1 MKKTI
6 LMSTAAA
13 LAVTALAS
21 GAGFARQAD
30 TEASQGNAR
39 EIITVTARRREET
52 ILDAPV
58 AVTAFGEADI
68 LNLGLQSV
76 DDVARF
82 TPGLSFSAAFGR
94 TSERPVIR
102 GQANVLAGVQFG
114 VESGTAYFV
123 DGVYYPG
130 SIQNLDPND
139 LQRVEV
145 IRGPQSAL
153 YGRNT
158 YAGAINFITRGSTET
173 YQGSLRG
180 RYGSYGEH
188 EISGGISGPLG
199 DRAGFRFSLRDYN
212 YDGEWTNQVTGDTV
226 GSQSTTSFSG
236 LLDFRPTDNVDFR
249 VRAQYSDSVDGTLP
263 LFLQPA
269 AANNCAPGYRSL
281 NYWSRSGS
289 NNSNQYYCGVIRPA
303 PVALNTG
310 PARPGQ
316 PVPIPGVPANALN
329 PFLPFQLYSTADG
342 TPFDGVTNETL
353 LLSGIM
359 NWDIGGSGYT
369 LTLSGG
375 YRDEERRFGS
385 DSDHSAVNFVLQP
398 VGMADTGAFFA
409 NTTRNLVEDYSFE
422 ARLASPLD
430 RRFRWMAGVYY
441 YDQTVD
447 GFTITFSNPSG
458 NPSNILTTTNQAIFG
473 LLEFDLT
480 DNLTVTL
487 EGRYAEE
494 EKSTIDGLS
503 ATTQFSRSDTFDN
516 FTPRLTVNWNVSP
529 DTTIFAV
536 YARGVKPGGQNG
548 SVGASVNLPTYDQ
561 ETSDNFELGIKRFLF
576 GGDAYFAGSAYYI
589 DATDVQLTTAVANA
603 TGALNSVAT
612 NQGSAE
618 ILGLELEYR
627 HRLSD
632 YLSIG
637 ATYAWTRPEFTEGC
651 DDAQWEL
658 TSGGGVIA
666 GNSTAP
672 GTGTQFFG
680 QTGDCSIAGNRI
692 PLTSE
697 HQFSM
702 NAELRAPVGSS
713 GMLEW
718 FLRGDYT
725 YESSKFVQVHNL
737 AETGAAGLLGAQMG
751 IETENWTI
759 MAYGRNIL
767 DEDSIVMATRWLQ
780 TPYLSTGFSPNTA
793 PTNAARGA
801 PRAFFGT
808 LRRGASYGI
817 EARYRF

>member
-1 MKKTI
+1 MRKHI
-6 LMSTAAA
+6 LLTTAAA
-13 LAVTALAS
+13 IAATSLTAIPAVAAAQEE
-21 GAGFARQAD
+21 GAQQSRD
-30 TEASQGNAR
+30 V
-39 EIITVTARRREET
+39 ITVTARRREET

-58 AVTAFGEADI
+58 AVTAFGEEDI

-94 TSERPVIR
+94 SSERPVIR

-114 VESGTAYFV
+114 VESGTAYFI

-139 LQRVEV
+139 LARVEV

-158 YAGAINFITRGSTET
+158 YAGAINFVTRGATDTLEG
-173 YQGSLRG
+173 QLRARGGSH
-180 RYGSYGEH
+180 GEY
-188 EISGGISGPLG
+188 EVSAGLSGPMG
-199 DRAGFRFSLRDYN
+199 DRAGFRISVRDYN
-212 YDGEWTNQVTGDTV
+212 YDGEWTNQVTGQTV
-226 GSQSTTSFSG
+226 GSQSTTSLSG
-236 LLDFRPTDNVDFR
+236 VLDFNPIDNLDFR
-249 VRAQYSDSVDGTLP
+249 VRAQYSESRDGTLP

-269 AANNCAPGYRSL
+269 ASNNCSPGHRSL
-281 NYWSRSGS
+281 ASWSRSGS
-289 NNSNQYYCGVIRPA
+289 TNNNQYFCGVIRPA

-310 PARPGQ
+310 PALPGQ
-316 PVPIPGVPANALN
+316 PAIVPGVPANALN
-329 PFLPFQLYSTADG
+329 PFLPFQLYSTGDG
-342 TPFDGVTNETL
+342 TAFDGISNNAI

-359 NWDIGGSGYT
+359 NWDIGGSGYVF
-369 LTLSGG
+369 TLSAG

-385 DSDHSAVNFVLQP
+385 DSDHSSINFVLQP

-422 ARLASPLD
+422 ARLASPVTD
-430 RRFRWMAGVYY
+430 RFRWMVGAYY
-441 YDQTVD
+441 YDQTND
-447 GFTITFSNPSG
+447 GFTITFSNPAG
-458 NPSNILTTTNQAIFG
+458 NPASRLTTTNQAIFG
-473 LLEFDLT
+473 LLEYDIS

-494 EKSTIDGLS
+494 EKSTLDGIS
-503 ATTQFSRSDTFDN
+503 TATPFSRADTFTN
-516 FTPRLTVNWNVSP
+516 FTPRLTVNWSVDP
-529 DTTIFAV
+529 ETTIFAV

-548 SVGASVNLPTYDQ
+548 QIGQTTGNPTYDQ
-561 ETSDNFELGIKRFLF
+561 ETSENFEVGVKRSLF
-576 GGDAYFAGSAYYI
+576 GGAGYFAASAYYI
-589 DATDVQLTTAVANA
+589 DATDVQLTTAVSNPA
-603 TGALNSVAT
+603 GAINSVAT
-612 NQGSAE
+612 NQGAAE

-627 HRLSD
+627 QQVTDMLSV
-632 YLSIG
+632 G

-651 DDAQWEL
+651 DDGQWEL

-666 GNSTAP
+666 PNSTAP
-672 GTGTQFFG
+672 GTGTSFFG
-680 QTGDCSIAGNRI
+680 QTGNCSIAGNRI

-697 HQFSM
+697 HQLSV
-702 NAELRAPVGSS
+702 NGELRAPLGQN
-713 GMLEW
+713 GRLEW
-718 FLRGDYT
+718 FARADYT
-725 YESSKFVQVHNL
+725 YESSKYVQVHNL
-737 AETGAAGLLGAQMG
+737 AETGSASILGAQLG
-751 IETENWTI
+751 IEGDTWTI

-793 PTNAARGA
+793 PVDAARGA

-808 LRRGASYGI
+808 LRRGAAYGV

>member
-6 LMSTAAA
+6 LLSSAAA
-13 LAVTALAS
+13 LAMTALVSAP
-21 GAGFARQAD
+21 GFARQAD
-30 TEASQGNAR
+30 TEADQGSAR
-39 EIITVTARRREET
+39 DIITVTARRREET

-58 AVTAFGEADI
+58 SVTAFGEEDI
-68 LNLGLQSV
+68 LSLGLQTV

-139 LQRVEV
+139 LARVEV

-158 YAGAINFITRGSTET
+158 YAGAINFITRGATDTLE
-173 YQGSLRG
+173 GNLRG

-188 EISGGISGPLG
+188 EIAGGISGPLG
-199 DRAGFRFSLRDYN
+199 PNAGFRLSVRDYN
-212 YDGEWTNQVTGDTV
+212 YDGEWTNQVTGQTV
-226 GSQSTTSFSG
+226 GSQSTTSISG
-236 LLDFRPTDNVDFR
+236 LLDFNPSSNIDIRL
-249 VRAQYSDSVDGTLP
+249 RAQYSESRDGTLP

-269 AANNCAPGYRSL
+269 ASNNCSPGHRSL
-281 NYWSRSGS
+281 ASWSRSGS
-289 NNSNQYYCGVIRPA
+289 TNNNQYFCGVIRPA

-310 PARPGQ
+310 PALPGQ
-316 PVPIPGVPANALN
+316 PVPIPGVPADALS
-329 PFLPFQLYSTADG
+329 PFLPFQLYSTGDG
-342 TPFDGVTNETL
+342 TAFDGVANDTL
-353 LLSGIM
+353 LLSAIM
-359 NWDIGGSGYT
+359 NWDLGGSGYV
-369 LTLSGG
+369 LTVSGG

-409 NTTRNLVEDYSFE
+409 NTTRNLVEDYSIE
-422 ARLASPLD
+422 VRLASPVTD
-430 RRFRWMAGVYY
+430 RFRWMAGLYY
-441 YDQTVD
+441 YDQTNN
-447 GFTITFSNPSG
+447 GRTITFSNPQG
-458 NPSNILTTTNQAIFG
+458 NPASRLTTTNQAVFA
-473 LLEFDLT
+473 LLEYDLT
-480 DNLTVTL
+480 DALTVTL

-494 EKSTIDGLS
+494 EKTTVDGLS
-503 ATTQFSRSDTFDN
+503 AATQFNRADTFNN
-516 FTPRLTVNWNVSP
+516 FTPRLTVNWNVDA
-529 DTTIFAV
+529 DTTLFAV
-536 YARGVKPGGQNG
+536 YSRGVKPGGQNG
-548 SVGASVNLPTYDQ
+548 QIGETVGRPTYDQ
-561 ETSDNFELGIKRFLF
+561 ETSDNFEIGLKRFLF
-576 GGDAYFAGSAYYI
+576 GGSGYFAGSVYYI
-589 DATDVQLTTAVANA
+589 DASDVQLTTAVAA
-603 TGALNSVAT
+603 PTGAVNSVAT

-618 ILGLELEYR
+618 IWGVELEYR
-627 HRLSD
+627 QRVNDMLT
-632 YLSIG
+632 IG

-651 DDAQWEL
+651 DEDQWQL
-658 TSGGGVIA
+658 TSGGGLLA
-666 GNSTAP
+666 PGSSAP
-672 GTGTQFFG
+672 GTGTSFFG
-680 QTGDCSIAGNRI
+680 QTGNCSIAGNRI

-697 HQFSM
+697 HQLSL
-702 NAELRAPVGSS
+702 NAELRAPLGSA

-725 YESSKFVQVHNL
+725 YESSKYVQVHNL
-737 AETGAAGLLGAQMG
+737 AETGDASILGAQLG
-751 IETENWTI
+751 IESGNWTLL
-759 MAYGRNIL
+759 AYGRNIL

-780 TPYLSTGFSPNTA
+780 TPYISTGFSPNIA
-793 PTNAARGA
+793 PAGAATGA

>member
-1 MKKTI
+1 MKRTI
-6 LMSTAAA
+6 LLSSAAA
-13 LAVTALAS
+13 LAMTALAS

-30 TEASQGNAR
+30 TEADQGSTR
-39 EIITVTARRREET
+39 DIITVTARRREET

-139 LQRVEV
+139 LARVEV

-158 YAGAINFITRGSTET
+158 YAGAINFITRGATDT
-173 YQGSLRG
+173 VQGNIRA
-180 RYGSYGEH
+180 RYGSYGEY
-188 EISGGISGPLG
+188 EIAGGISGPLG
-199 DRAGFRFSLRDYN
+199 DRAGFRLSVRDYS
-212 YDGEWTNQVTGDTV
+212 YDGEWTNTVTGGTV

-236 LLDFRPTDNVDFR
+236 VLDFNPANNIDFR
-249 VRAQYSDSVDGTLP
+249 LRAQYSDSQDGTLP

-269 AANNCAPGYRSL
+269 ASNNCMPGHRSL
-281 NYWSRSGS
+281 ASWSRSGS
-289 NNSNQYYCGVIRPA
+289 TNNNQYYCGVIRPG

-310 PARPGQ
+310 PALTGQ

-342 TPFDGVTNETL
+342 TAFDGVENQTL

-369 LTLSGG
+369 LTVSGG
-375 YRDEERRFGS
+375 YRDEERKFGS

-398 VGMADTGAFFA
+398 VGMSDTGAFFA
-409 NTTRNLVEDYSFE
+409 NTTRNEVEDYSFE
-422 ARLASPLD
+422 VRLASPVNERL
-430 RRFRWMAGVYY
+430 RWMLGAYY
-441 YDQTVD
+441 YDQTSN
-447 GFTITFSNPSG
+447 GFNITFSNPSG
-458 NPSNILTTTNQAIFG
+458 NPSNRLTTTNQAVFA
-473 LLEFDLT
+473 LVEYDLT
-480 DNLTVTL
+480 DALTVTL

-494 EKSTIDGLS
+494 EKTTLDGISTM
-503 ATTQFSRSDTFDN
+503 TPFSRSDTFN
-516 FTPRLTVNWNVSP
+516 TFTPRLTLNWSVDP
-529 DTTIFAV
+529 ETTVFAV
-536 YARGVKPGGQNG
+536 YSRGVKPGGQNG
-548 SVGASVNLPTYDQ
+548 QIGESVGRPTYDE
-561 ETSDNFELGIKRFLF
+561 ETSDNFEIGLKRFLF
-576 GGDAYFAGSAYYI
+576 GGSGYFAGSVYYI
-589 DATDVQLTTAVANA
+589 DATDVQLTTAVASIG
-603 TGALNSVAT
+603 GAINSVAT

-618 ILGLELEYR
+618 IWGVELEYR
-627 HRLSD
+627 QRLND
-632 YLSIG
+632 YLSVG

-680 QTGDCSIAGNRI
+680 QTGNCSIAGNRI

-697 HQFSM
+697 HQLSL
-702 NAELRAPVGSS
+702 NAELRAPLGSS

-725 YESSKFVQVHNL
+725 YESSKHVQVHNL
-737 AETGAAGLLGAQMG
+737 AETGSASLLGAQMG

-780 TPYLSTGFSPNTA
+780 TPYLSPAFSPNTA
-793 PTNAARGA
+793 PLDAARGA